1 MIYKRGTVKEYLYRF
16 LRNNNLSVM
25 DYAKEKL
32 SDYNIGYL
40 QAAYDYAGES
50 EVRKILIGIIMS
62 NSYFMDKEEFDDFWL
77 S

>member
-1 MIYKRGTVKEYLYRF
+1 MNYKKGTIKEYLYRF

-25 DYAKEKL
+25 DYAQEKL

-50 EVRKILIGIIMS
+50 EVRKILIGIIYHEQ
-62 NSYFMDKEEFDDFWL
+62 SYMDKEEFDDFWL

>member
-1 MIYKRGTVKEYLYRF
+1 MNYKKGTIKEYLYRF

-25 DYAKEKL
+25 DYAQEKM

-40 QAAYDYAGES
+40 QATYDYAGES
-50 EVRKILIGIIMS
+50 EVRKILVDTIYHEQ
-62 NSYFMDKEEFDDFWL
+62 SYMDKEEFDDFWL